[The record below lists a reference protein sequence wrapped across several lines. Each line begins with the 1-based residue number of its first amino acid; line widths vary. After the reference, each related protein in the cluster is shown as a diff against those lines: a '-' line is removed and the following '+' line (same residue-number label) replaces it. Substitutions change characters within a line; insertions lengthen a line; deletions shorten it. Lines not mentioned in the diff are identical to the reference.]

1 MTRREGREHEPEM
14 TALAAPAA
22 PEGKRIEVRAPAVGL
37 WREAPAPGTLVRP
50 GDTIGRLEV
59 LGVLHRLI
67 APVEAHGIVVAQD
80 AERAHTGAPARRA
93 VEHGQLM
100 LVLDPD
106 AAADVVSEDAAAA
119 EGPAATEGPV
129 FRAPTS
135 GRFYARPGPDRP
147 PFVQPGDELTVGQT
161 VCLLEVMKTFHR
173 VTYGGKGLPERAR
186 VQSVLPAEESDLNAG
201 DIILVLA

>member
-1 MTRREGREHEPEM
+1 MTRREGREHEPQM
-14 TALAAPAA
+14 TALTAQAA

-67 APVEAHGIVVAQD
+67 APVEGHGIVVASQG
-80 AERAHTGAPARRA
+80 ERARQGEPARRA
-93 VEHGQLM
+93 VEYGQRM

-106 AAADVVSEDAAAA
+106 AAVGVAAEDAAAA

-186 VQSVLPAEESDLNAG
+186 VQAVLPAEESDLSAG
-201 DIILVLA
+201 DVILVLA

>member
-1 MTRREGREHEPEM
+1 MTRHGREHEPEM
-14 TALAAPAA
+14 TALAAPASPVGA
-22 PEGKRIEVRAPAVGL
+22 RIEVRAPAPGL

-67 APVEAHGIVVAQD
+67 APGAGHGIVV
-80 AERAHTGAPARRA
+80 TPAPGPASGEARARRA
-93 VEHGQLM
+93 VEHGQLL
-100 LVLDPD
+100 LVLDPE
-106 AAADVVSEDAAAA
+106 AAAGVAAEDAAAA

-135 GRFYARPGPDRP
+135 GRFYIRPGPDRP
-147 PFVQPGDELTVGQT
+147 PFVQPGDEIAVGQT

-186 VQSVLPAEESDLNAG
+186 VQAVLPGEESDLNAG
-201 DIILVLA
+201 DVILVLA

>member
-1 MTRREGREHEPEM
+1 MTRRDGREHEPEL
-14 TALAAPAA
+14 TALAAPASTS
-22 PEGKRIEVRAPAVGL
+22 GTRIEVRAPAVGL
-37 WREAPAPGTLVRP
+37 WREAPLPGTLVRP

-67 APVEAHGIVVAQD
+67 APAAGHGIVVPAPAQD
-80 AERAHTGAPARRA
+80 EARARRP
-93 VEHGQLM
+93 VEHGQLL
-100 LVLDPD
+100 LVLDPE
-106 AAADVVSEDAAAA
+106 AAAGVVAEDAAAA

-135 GRFYARPGPDRP
+135 GRFYIRPGPDRP
-147 PFVQPGDELTVGQT
+147 PFVQPGDEIAVGQT

-186 VQSVLPAEESDLNAG
+186 VQAVVPAEESDLDAG
-201 DIILVLA
+201 DVILVLV